1 MAYIGVSPSNGV
13 RQKHTYTATASQ
25 TTFSGAGSEGISL
38 SYRDSNYVDVYR
50 NGVKLGDAD
59 YTATS
64 GTSIV
69 LGEGAAV
76 NDIVEIVVYDV
87 FSVADTVSKADG
99 GTFDGNV
106 AMAGTLAVTGAFT
119 SQGIDDNADATAI
132 TIDSSERVAIGT
144 TTNTLYYNS
153 TSTYTSSLALK
164 TNASNEVAEIA
175 IINGNNNFGS
185 TIDFARTNTSSND
198 VRFASLGGYA
208 DSNTAGSESGHIR
221 FQTKGASDSN
231 IAERMR
237 ITSSGNLGL
246 GTSSPNEKLT
256 ISSGAISFLG
266 DISTPSIGAGLFRP
280 ANNTLAIVTGS
291 TERMRINSSGNV
303 GIGLSSN
310 IDRKLHVEVDNT
322 YAAKFGGTAGGDFAI
337 EIGQTGT
344 NGSAGFNAT
353 GTGGAMK
360 FSISGSEHMRID
372 SSGNLLVGK
381 TSTSGDVVGHRL
393 SSDGRLLSTA
403 DSNYAL
409 QLNRKTSDG
418 DIAQFRKDGS
428 TVGSI
433 GTTSGVLTIDGN
445 GANTGGFYF
454 NGANNILPRK
464 NKAFNSGTIDLGSTS
479 QRWKDLYLSGGVY
492 LGGTGSAN
500 KLDDYE
506 EGTWTPTA
514 NTGLS
519 YGFQQG
525 RYIKVGNLVL
535 ASFDIDLDSVSAS
548 GNILQGLPFTT
559 GNFGG
564 NFGIVNIGYYS
575 SITTGVVWLSGY
587 TRTNLTSLYFTGNS
601 QSTTSIQHN
610 TFNVFNDT
618 TRILGNLI
626 YHSN

>member
-1 MAYIGVSPSNGV
+1 
-13 RQKHTYTATASQ
+13 
-25 TTFSGAGSEGISL
+25 
-38 SYRDSNYVDVYR
+38 
-50 NGVKLGDAD
+50 
-59 YTATS
+59 
-64 GTSIV
+64 
-69 LGEGAAV
+69 
-76 NDIVEIVVYDV
+76 
-87 FSVADTVSKADG
+87 
-99 GTFDGNV
+99 
-106 AMAGTLAVTGAFT
+106 
-119 SQGIDDNADATAI
+119 
-132 TIDSSERVAIGT
+132 
-144 TTNTLYYNS
+144 
-153 TSTYTSSLALK
+153 
-164 TNASNEVAEIA
+164 
-175 IINGNNNFGS
+175 
-185 TIDFARTNTSSND
+185 
-198 VRFASLGGYA
+198 GGYA

-418 DIAQFRKDGS
+418 DIAQFRRDGT

-433 GTTSGVLTIDGN
+433 
-445 GANTGGFYF
+445 
-454 NGANNILPRK
+454 
-464 NKAFNSGTIDLGSTS
+464 
-479 QRWKDLYLSGGVY
+479 
-492 LGGTGSAN
+492 
-500 KLDDYE
+500 
-506 EGTWTPTA
+506 
-514 NTGLS
+514 
-519 YGFQQG
+519 
-525 RYIKVGNLVL
+525 
-535 ASFDIDLDSVSAS
+535 
-548 GNILQGLPFTT
+548 
-559 GNFGG
+559 
-564 NFGIVNIGYYS
+564 
-575 SITTGVVWLSGY
+575 
-587 TRTNLTSLYFTGNS
+587 
-601 QSTTSIQHN
+601 
-610 TFNVFNDT
+610 
-618 TRILGNLI
+618 
-626 YHSN
+626 